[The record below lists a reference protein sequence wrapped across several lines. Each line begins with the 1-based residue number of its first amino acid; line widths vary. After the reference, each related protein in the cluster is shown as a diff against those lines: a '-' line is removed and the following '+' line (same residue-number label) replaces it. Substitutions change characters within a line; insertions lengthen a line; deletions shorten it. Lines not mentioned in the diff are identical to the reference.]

1 MRLDIAD
8 AASGASRIIG
18 EDFLRLDIAD
28 AASGASRIIGEDAC
42 ASFLLTRPLVPRG
55 SLVRTLAP
63 RCHVLGRIAFFCLFL
78 FFFSRDH
85 PVLCSN
91 QCGGIVCRSEYGNT
105 LWLFAIR

>member
-18 EDFLRLDIAD
+18 EDSWRLDIAD

-63 RCHVLGRIAFFCLFL
+63 RCHVSGRIAFFLLVL
-78 FFFSRDH
+78 FFLWSRDQSA
-85 PVLCSN
+85 L
-91 QCGGIVCRSEYGNT
+91 
-105 LWLFAIR
+105 